1 MKLLKNG
8 TGLTDALIKNKNMKK
23 IAWPFKIYVIN
34 HALNIFNWYYLMI
47 LQSMFGITTFIFKRK
62 DHKV

>member
-34 HALNIFNWYYLMI
+34 HALNIFTWYYLMI
-47 LQSMFGITTFIFKRK
+47 L
-62 DHKV
+62 